1 MCTPWKLW
9 LILITFLLSST
20 AVFSQAWATNLPS
33 VLPAAIEAHIAE
45 LMQKQ
50 PGLSPEDLANMANE
64 TMATVGF
71 DYEFDPCDLKTRSTN
86 RVYPREEG
94 GFYHAYDLI
103 GGNGKKVAILAREPG
118 DAPCGC
124 WVQFPI
130 RSITRQA
137 MSIVTS
143 SGTQNVVM
151 PKGLLFEEITLVDK
165 TLKRSVRN
173 WVVPSGGPPAGISKD
188 GIKLYF
194 EIDETPVYLEIS
206 ARGKLMIVPKGAKG
220 MITSFTDLT
229 KFPKDPN
236 NAYLGYRRFN
246 AGRTAMTVKFSH
258 VCA

>member
-1 MCTPWKLW
+1 MCTLGKLS
-9 LILITFLLSST
+9 LIVIAFLLSSM

-45 LMQKQ
+45 LMQRQ
-50 PGLSPEDLANMANE
+50 PALSPEDLAIKANE
-64 TMATVGF
+64 RMATVGF
-71 DYEFDPCDLKTRSTN
+71 DYDFDPCDLKTRPTN
-86 RVYPREEG
+86 RTFPGEEG
-94 GFYHAYDLI
+94 GVYHAYDLI
-103 GGNGKKVAILAREPG
+103 GTNGKKVSILAREPG

-130 RSITRQA
+130 HSITRQA
-137 MSIVTS
+137 MIIVTS

-173 WVVPSGGPPAGISKD
+173 WVVPSGGPPVGISKD
-188 GIKLYF
+188 GTKLYF
-194 EIDETPVYLEIS
+194 EIGETPLYLEIS

-229 KFPKDPN
+229 KFPKDRN
-236 NAYLGYRRFN
+236 NDYLGYRRFN
-246 AGRTAMTVKFSH
+246 AARTAMTVKFSH